1 MNSSEISEKD
11 VLINS
16 VFHLNFQSKFTF
28 LIKDTKNLKNIFEL
42 LDQYDDND
50 KQAIFEVFDNC
61 AKKVLHNSKILMS
74 IILRNDSFNAKNLLT
89 ILCDIYINTS
99 NVQLIKT
106 IKELLT
112 TLSNNGNIT
121 KENLDFVYQKLS
133 IYFRDNKMEITQ
145 ELLIKYIDILKIL
158 YGENMNN
165 PFPRNYFYFSGSS
178 SIRINELILEEERIK
193 LNNVK

>member
-1 MNSSEISEKD
+1 
-11 VLINS
+11 
-16 VFHLNFQSKFTF
+16 
-28 LIKDTKNLKNIFEL
+28 
-42 LDQYDDND
+42 
-50 KQAIFEVFDNC
+50 
-61 AKKVLHNSKILMS
+61 MS